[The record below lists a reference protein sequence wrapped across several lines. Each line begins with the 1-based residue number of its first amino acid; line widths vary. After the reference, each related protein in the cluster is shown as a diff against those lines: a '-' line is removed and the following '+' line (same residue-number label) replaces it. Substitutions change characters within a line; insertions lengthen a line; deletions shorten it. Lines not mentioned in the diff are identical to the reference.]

1 MKSLCTHTCY
11 CHWNLWDLSLVPN
24 KSETLI
30 RINCFSWDWSAIFCT
45 LHEVRCTFEGVWDFA
60 IDQCFVMPNTY
71 LVSVCP
77 YSPSLPYAELYT
89 PRDSKYL
96 LQTMEMEVVGIC
108 VPPPKLY
115 SYLYLYLYHMS
126 LVRIHN
132 CVREEPAVSCRWT
145 GWVWEK

>member
-1 MKSLCTHTCY
+1 
-11 CHWNLWDLSLVPN
+11 
-24 KSETLI
+24 
-30 RINCFSWDWSAIFCT
+30 
-45 LHEVRCTFEGVWDFA
+45 
-60 IDQCFVMPNTY
+60 MPNTY

-77 YSPSLPYAELYT
+77 YSPSLPYEELYT

-96 LQTMEMEVVGIC
+96 LQTVEMEVVGIC

-132 CVREEPAVSCRWT
+132 CVREEPAVSCR
-145 GWVWEK
+145 